1 MKKIYITYIGLL
13 AIILAGCSTADDVDS
28 DMVHVEAI
36 EMKGFEAVIESGTS
50 QASTRG
56 TVTTL
61 GDYVGRNAF
70 VENDRVVFTTIKRTA
85 NPIETFTYSDIS
97 FNHVGSQWN
106 KVGDTNLYWSDAT
119 SDHTFIGYSLPQ
131 VTSDTFD
138 WIKPDGQTYYIG
150 TIGDGGAGEAVDY
163 STLAD
168 LANEDMLITYST
180 DKTAQACGATPS
192 LSFHHALSNVRVVVK
207 INSLPSGKTATVS
220 DMYLLHQPTKYVW
233 KQTSWAAEPVT
244 TETEQVRK
252 KIKLIPAASNTGATH
267 TFYGITIP
275 QSSEYLSNDTYAPG
289 TNKNA
294 ELTFKV
300 TYTTTTPASS
310 TEKTYTA
317 SQANAVFEP
326 GYNTTINIS
335 ITAPTN

>member
-28 DMVHVEAI
+28 DMVHVKAI

-61 GDYVGRNAF
+61 VDYVGRNAF
-70 VENDRVVFTTIKRTA
+70 VANDRVVFTSIKRTA
-85 NPIETFTYSDIS
+85 NPIATFTYSDIT
-97 FNHVGSQWN
+97 FNFDGSQWN
-106 KVGDTNLYWSDAT
+106 KEGTTNLYWSDAT

-131 VTSDTFD
+131 GTFD
-138 WIKPDGQTYYIG
+138 WTPSEGNYFGSIG
-150 TIGDGGAGEAVDY
+150 NGGDVVFSSSD
-163 STLAD
+163 D
-168 LANEDMLITYST
+168 LKNEDLLITHNT
-180 DKTAQACGATPS
+180 TLTAQACNGTPS
-192 LSFHHALSNVRVVVK
+192 LSFHHALSSVRVVLT
-207 INSLPSGKTATVS
+207 ISGIPSGTSATVS
-220 DMYLLHQPTKYVW
+220 DMTLLHQPTKYVW
-233 KQTSWAAEPVT
+233 DQTGWDVKPIT
-244 TETEQVRK
+244 TEDQVRK
-252 KIKLIPAASNTGATH
+252 NFKLWAASNTSN
-267 TFYGITIP
+267 TFTYYGMVVP
-275 QSSEYLSNDTYAPG
+275 QSSDYLSNDTYAPG

-310 TEKTYTA
+310 TNKTYTA
-317 SQANAVFEP
+317 SQADAVFEP

>member
-28 DMVHVEAI
+28 DMVHVKAI

-61 GDYVGRNAF
+61 VDYVGRNAF
-70 VENDRVVFTTIKRTA
+70 VANDRVVFTSIKRTA
-85 NPIETFTYSDIS
+85 NPIATFTYSDIT
-97 FNHVGSQWN
+97 FNFDGSQWN
-106 KVGDTNLYWSDAT
+106 KEGTTNLYWSDAT

-131 VTSDTFD
+131 GTFD
-138 WIKPDGQTYYIG
+138 WTPSEGNYFGSIG
-150 TIGDGGAGEAVDY
+150 NGEDVVFSSSD
-163 STLAD
+163 D
-168 LANEDMLITYST
+168 LKNEDLLITHNT
-180 DKTAQACGATPS
+180 TLTAQACNGTPS
-192 LSFHHALSNVRVVVK
+192 LSFHHALSSVRVVLT
-207 INSLPSGKTATVS
+207 ISGIPSGTSATVS
-220 DMYLLHQPTKYVW
+220 DMTLLHQPTKYVW
-233 KQTSWAAEPVT
+233 DQTGWDVKPIT
-244 TETEQVRK
+244 TEDQVRK
-252 KIKLIPAASNTGATH
+252 NFKLWAASNTSN
-267 TFYGITIP
+267 TFTYYGMVIP
-275 QSSEYLSNDTYAPG
+275 QSSTYLNDYASDD
-289 TNKNA
+289 NKKA
-294 ELTFKV
+294 EFTFKV
-300 TYTTTTPASS
+300 TYTTTTPSASS

>member
-1 MKKIYITYIGLL
+1 MRTRWIIYIGMLVVALT
-13 AIILAGCSTADDVDS
+13 GCTADEVDR

-36 EMKGFEAVIESGTS
+36 EMKGFEAVIESGAS

-61 GDYVGRNAF
+61 VDYVGRNDF
-70 VENDRVVFTTIKRTA
+70 VANDQVVFTSIKRTA
-85 NPIETFTYSDIS
+85 NPIATFTYSDIT
-97 FNHVGSQWN
+97 FIFDGSQWN
-106 KVGDTNLYWSDAT
+106 KEGTTNLYWSDAT

-131 VTSDTFD
+131 GTFD
-138 WIKPDGQTYYIG
+138 WTPSEDNYIG
-150 TIGDGGAGEAVDY
+150 TIGNDGDVVFSSSD
-163 STLAD
+163 D
-168 LANEDMLITYST
+168 LKNEDLLITHNT
-180 DKTAQACGATPS
+180 TQACNGTPS
-192 LSFHHALSNVRVVVK
+192 LSFHHALSSVRVVLT
-207 INSLPSGKTATVS
+207 ISGIPSGTSATVS
-220 DMYLLHQPTKYVW
+220 DMTLLHQPTKYVW
-233 KQTSWAAEPVT
+233 DQTSWDVKPVT
-244 TETEQVRK
+244 TDQERK
-252 KIKLIPAASNTGATH
+252 DFKLWAASNTSN
-267 TFYGITIP
+267 TFTYYGMVVP

-310 TEKTYTA
+310 TNKTYTA

>member
-1 MKKIYITYIGLL
+1 MNMKKIYITYIGFL
-13 AIILAGCSTADDVDS
+13 AIILAGCSTADDVGS

-61 GDYVGRNAF
+61 VDYVGRNAF
-70 VENDRVVFTTIKRTA
+70 VANDQVVFTSIKRTA
-85 NPIETFTYSDIS
+85 NPIATFTYSDIT
-97 FNHVGSQWN
+97 FNFDGSQWN
-106 KVGDTNLYWSDAT
+106 KEGTTNLYWSDAT

-131 VTSDTFD
+131 GTFD
-138 WIKPDGQTYYIG
+138 WTPSEGNYFGSIG
-150 TIGDGGAGEAVDY
+150 NSGDVVFSSSD
-163 STLAD
+163 D
-168 LANEDMLITYST
+168 LKNEDLLITHNT
-180 DKTAQACGATPS
+180 TLTAQACNGTPS
-192 LSFHHALSNVRVVVK
+192 LSFHHALSSVRVVLT
-207 INSLPSGKTATVS
+207 ISGIPSGTSATVS
-220 DMYLLHQPTKYVW
+220 DMTLLHQPTKYVW
-233 KQTSWAAEPVT
+233 DQTGWDVKPIT
-244 TETEQVRK
+244 TEDQECK
-252 KIKLIPAASNTGATH
+252 NFKLWAASNTSN
-267 TFYGITIP
+267 TFTYYGMVIP
-275 QSSEYLSNDTYAPG
+275 QSSTYLADYVSD

-294 ELTFKV
+294 EFTFKV
-300 TYTTTTPASS
+300 TYTTTTPSASS

>member
-28 DMVHVEAI
+28 DMVHVKTI

-70 VENDRVVFTTIKRTA
+70 VANDQVVFTSIKRTA
-85 NPIETFTYSDIS
+85 SEIAAYTYTGIS
-97 FNHVGSQWN
+97 FNFDGSKWN
-106 KVGDTNLYWSDAT
+106 KAGDTNLYWSDAT
-119 SDHTFIGYSLPQ
+119 SGHTFIGYSLPQ
-131 VTSDTFD
+131 GTFD
-138 WIKPDGQTYYIG
+138 WTPSEGNYFGSIG
-150 TIGDGGAGEAVDY
+150 NNGGDVVFSSSD
-163 STLAD
+163 D
-168 LANEDMLITYST
+168 LKNEDLLITHNT
-180 DKTAQACGATPS
+180 TLTAQACNGTPS
-192 LSFHHALSNVRVVVK
+192 LSFHHALSSVRVVLT
-207 INSLPSGKTATVS
+207 ISGIPSGTSATVS
-220 DMYLLHQPTKYVW
+220 DMTLLHQPTMYVW
-233 KQTSWAAEPVT
+233 DQTGWDVKPIT
-244 TETEQVRK
+244 TEYQVRK
-252 KIKLIPAASNTGATH
+252 NFKLWAASNTSN
-267 TFYGITIP
+267 TFTYYGMVIP
-275 QSSEYLSNDTYAPG
+275 QSSTYLADYVLD

-300 TYTTTTPASS
+300 TYTSTTPAS
-310 TEKTYTA
+310 TTNKTYSA

>member
-28 DMVHVEAI
+28 DMVHVKTI

-50 QASTRG
+50 QAGSRG

-70 VENDRVVFTTIKRTA
+70 VANDQVVFTTIKRTA
-85 NPIETFTYSDIS
+85 NPIAIYSDIT
-97 FNHVGSQWN
+97 FNFDGSQWN
-106 KVGDTNLYWSDAT
+106 KEGTTNLYWSDAT
-119 SDHTFIGYSLPQ
+119 NDHTFIGYSLPQ
-131 VTSDTFD
+131 VTSGTFD
-138 WIKPDGQTYYIG
+138 WTPSEGNYFGSIG
-150 TIGDGGAGEAVDY
+150 NNGGDVVFSSSD
-163 STLAD
+163 D
-168 LANEDMLITYST
+168 LKNEDLLITHNT
-180 DKTAQACGATPS
+180 TLTAQACNGTPS
-192 LSFHHALSNVRVVVK
+192 LSFHHALSSVRVVLT
-207 INSLPSGKTATVS
+207 ISGIPSGTSATVS
-220 DMYLLHQPTKYVW
+220 DMTLLHQPTMYVW
-233 KQTSWAAEPVT
+233 DQTGWDVKPIT
-244 TETEQVRK
+244 TEYQVRK
-252 KIKLIPAASNTGATH
+252 NFKLWAASNTSN
-267 TFYGITIP
+267 TFTYYGMVVP
-275 QSSEYLSNDTYAPG
+275 QSSDYLSNDTYAPG

-300 TYTTTTPASS
+300 TYTSTTPAS
-310 TEKTYTA
+310 TTNKTYSA

>member
-36 EMKGFEAVIESGTS
+36 EMKGFEAVIESGAS

-61 GDYVGRNAF
+61 VDYVGRNAF
-70 VENDRVVFTTIKRTA
+70 VANDQVVFTSIKRTA
-85 NPIETFTYSDIS
+85 NPIATFTYSDIS
-97 FNHVGSQWN
+97 FNFDGSQWN
-106 KVGDTNLYWSDAT
+106 KEGTTNLYWSDAT

-131 VTSDTFD
+131 GTFD
-138 WIKPDGQTYYIG
+138 WTPSEDNYIG
-150 TIGDGGAGEAVDY
+150 TIGNDGDVVFSSSD
-163 STLAD
+163 D
-168 LANEDMLITYST
+168 LKNEDLLITHNT
-180 DKTAQACGATPS
+180 TLTAQACNGTPS
-192 LSFHHALSNVRVVVK
+192 LSFHHALSSVRVVLT
-207 INSLPSGKTATVS
+207 ISGIPSGTSATVS
-220 DMYLLHQPTKYVW
+220 DMTLLHQPTKYVW
-233 KQTSWAAEPVT
+233 DQTGWDVKPIT
-244 TETEQVRK
+244 TEYQVRK
-252 KIKLIPAASNTGATH
+252 NFKLWAASNTSN
-267 TFYGITIP
+267 TFTYYGMVIP
-275 QSSEYLSNDTYAPG
+275 QSSTYLNDYASDD
-289 TNKNA
+289 NKKA
-294 ELTFKV
+294 EFTFKV
-300 TYTTTTPASS
+300 TYTTTTPSASS